1 MPPKRR
7 SESGPDEN
15 RPNNREEGQ
24 NPSDI
29 LEEIDEII
37 EEYNGWVDDGLL
49 HGHLAFGVA
58 ELPRG
63 LLEEGT
69 STERVSATL
78 TTFKKYCIAVKA
90 RVEWGNLDLRFHISH
105 LDRPLEV
112 LQRQLLMCVCA
123 NLDTLV
129 KLAKELED
137 TLSTKPSPSEYAI
150 SSVWKDCQ
158 ARPNPILCLRPSDNM
173 GLPLTLLHQIF
184 AKFQTLR
191 LRPLPNST
199 LGAHS
204 PFVAL
209 RLCRCT
215 GDGYEDK
222 DARGDAFDIAVG
234 SFLPKCGGQSKL
246 IWTRRWWQSGP
257 CLPSDGTCAVFRE
270 DKEEMGGQGMH
281 ILRLH
286 VHTIWHVRIW
296 KE

>member
-24 NPSDI
+24 NPSEI

-90 RVEWGNLDLRFHISH
+90 RVEW
-105 LDRPLEV
+105 EV

-184 AKFQTLR
+184 SKFQTLR

-257 CLPSDGTCAVFRE
+257 CLPS
-270 DKEEMGGQGMH
+270 
-281 ILRLH
+281 
-286 VHTIWHVRIW
+286 
-296 KE
+296 